1 MATLV
6 LTTIGTAVGG
16 PIGGA
21 IGALLGQA
29 ADARIFA
36 PPGRKGP
43 RLSDLR
49 IQTSSYGS
57 AIPRLLGRMRV
68 SGTVIWATDL
78 TEHRNRSGGGKG
90 RPSTTNYSYSAS
102 FAVALSSRA
111 IEDVGRI
118 WAEGNIFRG
127 QDGTFKSTVGF
138 RLYRGGEDQPVDPL
152 IASAEGVANCP
163 AYRGLAYAVFEDMD
177 LSPFGNRIPSLSFE
191 VIGDAGVLSV
201 GDVVADALDGP
212 SLVAATPVIE
222 GAVQVGS
229 TRREAV
235 SALLR
240 LVPVQSDVVTGV
252 WQVGESETPVHSI
265 GEAANSDGRARER
278 IHYAAS
284 DKRPTQIALGCYDP
298 LRDFQS
304 TVQMARVA
312 GGNGA
317 VERIDL
323 AIAASAGSAKAIVG
337 TLAGVAAEASAQRER
352 PSGFAALAV
361 PMGARA
367 AFEGKNARITERK
380 IEGAQM
386 LLTLDEAPPL
396 LWRDAGAGDG
406 GRSILAPDQA
416 IGTSVGNILDLPA
429 WNEGG
434 FGFIG
439 GLSLAA
445 AGSGAGWRGAVV
457 EVSASAGALP
467 THIGPISPTP
477 VLGMVA
483 AVFSAAQAALLDTA
497 GWIDVDLLRDDMAL
511 TNAPDTDLLAGANLA
526 MAGDELLQFGRAE
539 PMGNRRWR
547 LSRLLRGRIGT
558 DDAML
563 ALGAGQAFTMIDA
576 PSLLPLPSVV
586 GLNSVGAGGQVALS
600 GPGDTAAVVVPIL
613 SGARASRPLSPVHL
627 TREWASDGALI
638 LKWIR
643 RSRNGFI
650 WADGVDVPFDE
661 RFEHYRIAISSGV
674 SMAEM
679 TSETPTMTL
688 SSVRIAEWRAVA
700 AHITIA
706 VRQAGES
713 GDSPPLTLTIAI

>member
-49 IQTSSYGS
+49 VQTSSYGT

-111 IEDVGRI
+111 IVDVGRI

-127 QDGTFKSTVGF
+127 QDGTFKSATIF
-138 RLYRGGEDQPVDPL
+138 RLHDGDEDQSIDPL

-177 LSPFGNRIPSLSFE
+177 LAPFGNRIPSLSFE
-191 VIGDAGVLSV
+191 VVADGGALSV
-201 GDVVADALDGP
+201 GDVLADALDGP
-212 SLVAATPVIE
+212 SVVATTPAID

-240 LVPVQSDVVTGV
+240 LVPVQRDVVTGA
-252 WQVGESETPVHSI
+252 WQVGESETSAHVI
-265 GEAANSDGRARER
+265 GEAANGEGRARER
-278 IHYAAS
+278 VHYGATA
-284 DKRPTQIALGCYDP
+284 KRPTQIALGCYDP

-304 TVQMARVA
+304 TVQVARVI
-312 GGNGA
+312 GGDGA
-317 VERIDL
+317 AERIDL
-323 AIAASAGSAKAIVG
+323 AIAASAGGAKAIVG
-337 TLAGVAAEASAQRER
+337 TLAGVAADASAQRER

-367 AFEGKNARITERK
+367 AFEGKNARLTERK
-380 IEGAQM
+380 IEGAQI

-396 LWRDAGAGDG
+396 LWQSAGAGDG

-416 IGTSVGNILDLPA
+416 IGTSVGHILDLPM
-429 WNEGG
+429 WNDGG
-434 FGFIG
+434 FGFGG
-439 GLSLAA
+439 GLAIA
-445 AGSGAGWRGAVV
+445 VAGSGTGWRGAMV

-467 THIGPISPTP
+467 TLIGPVSPTP

-483 AVFSAAQAALLDTA
+483 AAASAAQAALLDTT
-497 GWIDVDLLRDDMAL
+497 GWIDVDLLRADMAL
-511 TNAPDTDLLAGANLA
+511 ANASDADMLAGANLA
-526 MAGDELLQFGRAE
+526 MAGNELFQFGHAE
-539 PMGNRRWR
+539 PLGNRRWR

-576 PSLLPLPSVV
+576 PSLLPLPSAV
-586 GLNSVGAGGQVALS
+586 GLSSVGAGGQVALN
-600 GPGDTAAVVVPIL
+600 GPGDTAAVILPIL
-613 SGARASRPLSPVHL
+613 SGARALRPLSPVHL
-627 TREWASDGALI
+627 TREWASDGALN

-643 RSRNGFI
+643 RSRSGFM

-661 RFEHYRIAISSGV
+661 RFERYRITISFGASV
-674 SMAEM
+674 AEM

-688 SSVRIAEWRAVA
+688 SSVFIAEWRAVA
-700 AHITIA
+700 ALLNVA
-706 VRQAGES
+706 VRQVGES
-713 GDSPPLTLTIAI
+713 GDSPALTLTASI